1 MLFCGFLFSVNQAPL
16 RGISSKGGISFGIAY
31 YFCPVKKIPTYTIC
45 NLLGA
50 DQCITEFFITGIRAF
65 MESNPNLR
73 FPHRH
78 SFYQIVLFTEG
89 SGTHSIDFEKFQVV
103 PHQVY
108 ALAPGQIH
116 TWEFEA
122 ETDGYILNFNES
134 FFTAICHNPNFV
146 QEFPIFNPV
155 SESPVNI
162 LEAECC
168 GEIHALMKK
177 ILEEF
182 ESDGAFK
189 QEILRGMLLQLLVKL
204 SRQLPRNSQ
213 SGISRH
219 QLTVLRNFERL
230 IETNFRE
237 KRLPRD
243 YAEMLFITPNH
254 LNALVNAV
262 IGKPAGELIRDR
274 VVLEAK
280 RLLVNS
286 DYNISQ
292 IADVLHFEDNAYFT
306 RFFKKYTGVSPEV
319 FRQEYAVKGA
329 VESFA

>member
-1 MLFCGFLFSVNQAPL
+1 MPKRAAAERTGGFASTECIIFAT
-16 RGISSKGGISFGIAY
+16 
-31 YFCPVKKIPTYTIC
+31 VKKIPTYTIC

-50 DQCITEFFITGIRAF
+50 DQCVTEFLIMPIRTF
-65 MESNPNLR
+65 MDSNPKLR

-78 SFYQIVLFTEG
+78 AFYQIVLFTAG
-89 SGTHSIDFEKFQVV
+89 NGTHSIDFQKFQVI

-108 ALAPGQIH
+108 AMAPGQIH
-116 TWEFEA
+116 TWEFEPDT
-122 ETDGYILNFNES
+122 EGYILNFNES

-146 QEFPIFNPV
+146 QEFPLFNVV
-155 SESPVNI
+155 SGSPVNI

-168 GEIHALMKK
+168 GEIHALMEK
-177 ILEEF
+177 LLQEF
-182 ESDGAFK
+182 EGDGAFK

-213 SGISRH
+213 PGISRH

-230 IETNFRE
+230 IEIHFQE

-243 YAEMLFITPNH
+243 YAEMLYITPNH

-292 IADVLHFEDNAYFT
+292 IADALHFEDNAYFT
-306 RFFKKYTGVSPEV
+306 RFFKKYTGVSPEI
-319 FRQEYAVKGA
+319 FRQEYAIKSA
-329 VESFA
+329 VDVLL